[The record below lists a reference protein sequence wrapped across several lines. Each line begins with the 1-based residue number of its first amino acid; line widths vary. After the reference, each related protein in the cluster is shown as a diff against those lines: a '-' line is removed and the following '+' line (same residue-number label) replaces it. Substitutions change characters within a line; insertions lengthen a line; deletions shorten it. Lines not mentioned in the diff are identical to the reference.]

1 MGVGEEQCWRLN
13 LQNKT
18 ELKLKWIL
26 SNIYQNLN
34 CGWTYIFRPKV
45 KQLTLEVDEY
55 EIFQQNCLRGQT
67 CATLVVVVVL
77 WVIGYI
83 HFGKYIQGLLS
94 FLRPSCSLR
103 ALPGHRGLGPV

>member
-1 MGVGEEQCWRLN
+1 MGEEQCWRLN

-55 EIFQQNCLRGQT
+55 EIFQQNCLRGPDLCHSGGGGGALGNRIHTFWALERYNT
-67 CATLVVVVVL
+67 C
-77 WVIGYI
+77 Y
-83 HFGKYIQGLLS
+83 Y
-94 FLRPSCSLR
+94 
-103 ALPGHRGLGPV
+103 